1 MFGGND
7 SKIISKNKIKGDGN
21 VNIQN
26 SNIRINNGMD
36 EVLELAR
43 SGDNVGAL
51 KKMGIFQR
59 CFGAMHPLYPDFRY
73 SLNMNEKEVSI
84 KVVANNEDA
93 IKKYP
98 PHGTIKFIIPDE
110 YKWAKNINE
119 LIRYGYE
126 KQVPIK
132 LKSESIKLWFGTYL
146 MEELKDVNE
155 VKIIPE
161 KFPEPIPMKFEFEN
175 TIFRLDYLE
184 MGLIRIEN
192 DYLIL
197 SNEKQENTKL
207 ILTLSINRCNIF
219 DNKFTIKVAPQYKNN
234 VDANIKMNKFLL
246 SMGFEGIKRLV
257 TLKDDREIISFQDS
271 NINGTSIKD
280 LEKEIA
286 LLERLY
292 TLEKYYGVVLKL
304 PEKITD
310 DDYENLLVLEKSMNN
325 EPITGTYSELTLSL
339 TVNSSFNQIKIIN
352 KDTGNRIEC
361 VFDNEEIEL
370 FGQRV
375 IFKEKRINYHNAVV
389 DNKEKNLKKF
399 EFADDGDVIKV
410 KFIPLDKNDNIFEV
424 YYIFK

>member
-1 MFGGND
+1 MFGVSDN
-7 SKIISKNKIKGDGN
+7 KIVSKNKTKGNGN

-36 EVLELAR
+36 EVLELAK

-51 KKMGIFQR
+51 KKMGVFQR

-73 SLNMNEKEVSI
+73 SLNMNEKGVSI
-84 KVVANNEDA
+84 KLVANNEEA

-126 KQVPIK
+126 NQVPIK
-132 LKSESIKLWFGTYL
+132 LKSESIRLWLGNYL
-146 MEELKDVNE
+146 MEEIENVSE

-161 KFPEPIPMKFEFEN
+161 KFPDPIPMKFEFEK
-175 TIFRLDYLE
+175 TLFTLDYLE

-207 ILTLSINRCNIF
+207 ILTLSINRGNIL
-219 DNKFTIKVAPQYKNN
+219 DNKFNIKVATQYKND
-234 VDANIKMNKFLL
+234 VAANLKMNKFLL
-246 SMGFEGIKRLV
+246 NMGYEGIKKLV
-257 TLKDDREIISFQDS
+257 TLKNDREIISFQDS
-271 NINGTSIKD
+271 NINCTSRKD
-280 LEKEIA
+280 IEKEIA
-286 LLERLY
+286 LLERLN
-292 TLEKYYGVVLKL
+292 TLEKYYGVVFKL
-304 PEKITD
+304 PKKITR

-325 EPITGTYSELTLSL
+325 EPITGTYSELTLL
-339 TVNSSFNQIKIIN
+339 VTVDSGFNQTQMIS
-352 KDTGNRIEC
+352 KDTGSIMEC
-361 VFDNEEIEL
+361 VFDDQEIEL
-370 FGQRV
+370 FDQKI
-375 IFKEKRINYHNAVV
+375 IFKEMRINYHNTVV
-389 DNKEKNLKKF
+389 DNKEKTLKKF
-399 EFADDGDVIKV
+399 EFADDGDVIKI
-410 KFIPLDKNDNIFEV
+410 KFIPLDENDNIFKI

>member
-7 SKIISKNKIKGDGN
+7 SKSISKNKIKGNRN

-132 LKSESIKLWFGTYL
+132 LKSESIKLWLGTYL
-146 MEELKDVNE
+146 MEELKDGSE

-175 TIFRLDYLE
+175 TLFGLDYLE
-184 MGLIRIEN
+184 MGIIRIEH

-219 DNKFTIKVAPQYKNN
+219 DNKFNIKVATQYKNS
-234 VDANIKMNKFLL
+234 VEANLKMNKFLL
-246 SMGFEGIKRLV
+246 SMSYEGIKRLV
-257 TLKDDREIISFQDS
+257 TLKDDTEFISFSDS

-292 TLEKYYGVVLKL
+292 ILEKYYSVVFKL
-304 PEKITD
+304 PETITG

-325 EPITGTYSELTLSL
+325 EPITGTYSELTLSI
-339 TVNSSFNQIKIIN
+339 TVDSSFNQIQMIN
-352 KDTGNRIEC
+352 KDTGNRMEC
-361 VFDNEEIEL
+361 IFDDEEIEL
-370 FGQRV
+370 FGQKV

-389 DNKEKNLKKF
+389 DNKEKTLRKF
-399 EFADDGDVIKV
+399 EFADDGDVIKI
-410 KFIPLDKNDNIFEV
+410 KFIPLDENDNIFNI